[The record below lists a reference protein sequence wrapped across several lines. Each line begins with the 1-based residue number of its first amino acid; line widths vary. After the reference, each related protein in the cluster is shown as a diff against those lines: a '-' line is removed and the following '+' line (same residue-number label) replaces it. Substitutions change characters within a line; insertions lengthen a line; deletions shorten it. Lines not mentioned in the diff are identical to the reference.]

1 MRYIAIPSDQLSP
14 RLLSKITPRPFGP
27 KDYITIYC
35 KKNKNSTPK
44 TEQSQKSKATPKI
57 KASVKV
63 KTQKDGG
70 KIITVSKK

>member
-1 MRYIAIPSDQLSP
+1 MRYIAIPSDQLSS

-35 KKNKNSTPK
+35 KKKEPIPK
-44 TEQSQKSKATPKI
+44 PEQAQKATPKI

-63 KTQKDGG
+63 KNQKDGG